1 MSIEKT
7 MRQIKKHE
15 GYRRKPYYC
24 TANKL
29 TIGYGRNL
37 DDVGLSESEAE
48 QLLINDLTL
57 FDHNIKKHINICY
70 CNSARL
76 AVLNNMAY
84 NLGLAGLLAFKQMLS
99 HLESGRFEQAA
110 HEMLDSRWAR
120 QLPKRSKELATQMS
134 TGQWQSH

>member
-7 MRQIKKHE
+7 IIQIKKHE

-24 TANKL
+24 TADKL

-37 DDVGLSESEAE
+37 DDVGLSEPEAE
-48 QLLINDLTL
+48 QLLINDLRL
-57 FDHNIKKHINICY
+57 FNHSVKKHINTCH

-84 NLGLAGLLAFKQMLS
+84 NLGLAGLLAFKRMLS
-99 HLESGRFEQAA
+99 HLESARFEQAA

-120 QLPKRSKELATQMS
+120 QLPNRSKELATQMS
-134 TGQWQSH
+134 TGQWQSP